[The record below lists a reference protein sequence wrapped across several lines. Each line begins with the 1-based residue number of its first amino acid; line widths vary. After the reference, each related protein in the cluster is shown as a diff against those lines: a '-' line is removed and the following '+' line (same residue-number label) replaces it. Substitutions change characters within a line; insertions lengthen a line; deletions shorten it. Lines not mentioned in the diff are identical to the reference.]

1 MPGGRALVTTWQRLL
16 LHQGPVSSA
25 PRTAT
30 AFVSPVTYSS
40 THTQQPSLFHK
51 NMAPSMLYQEIR
63 REWSPICVL
72 PAHEKKQRSKTLLS
86 VALAVTGAFNAG
98 INWKNCNAR
107 VSCIPLS
114 RSIFPQI
121 SCNKWILCLQCCCSS
136 ITMSVI
142 ITPLQNKQKKL
153 ISRKIYGEWNT
164 FRLDWGESNQI
175 TDVCSNKNIFLQ
187 QDPIKI
193 QA

>member
-1 MPGGRALVTTWQRLL
+1 
-16 LHQGPVSSA
+16 
-25 PRTAT
+25 
-30 AFVSPVTYSS
+30 
-40 THTQQPSLFHK
+40 
-51 NMAPSMLYQEIR
+51 MLYQEIR

-72 PAHEKKQRSKTLLS
+72 PAHEKKQHSKTSLS
-86 VALAVTGAFNAG
+86 VALAVTGAFNAS

-175 TDVCSNKNIFLQ
+175 TLMFAQTKIFSYS
-187 QDPIKI
+187 KI
-193 QA
+193 QSKYRLKASVLKYLNIIASIGRNKHWLIKPEWDTLAR